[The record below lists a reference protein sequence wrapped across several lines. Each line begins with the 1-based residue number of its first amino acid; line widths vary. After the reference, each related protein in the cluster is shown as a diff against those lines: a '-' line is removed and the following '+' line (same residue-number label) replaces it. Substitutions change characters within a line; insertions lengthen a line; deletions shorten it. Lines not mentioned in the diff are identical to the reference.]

1 MGSRRGDRSLR
12 LPVAVALIGRIFAL
26 FKKMRHFALL
36 PAAGRSK
43 RMGQPKLLLPWGAS
57 TVIETVLAAWGASV
71 VARVIVVVHPQD
83 QELADVCRRAR
94 ADVVVPTVAPAEMRV
109 SIRLGLEHIAAT
121 FHPTSADAWLLAPA
135 DMPLLTTAA
144 IDAVVAAHN
153 PQSPHILVPTHH
165 GRRGHPVLF
174 PWPLAQEVFTLADDE
189 GVNAI
194 VHRHGYRSVELADAA
209 AIGSDIDTPADY
221 DRLRPR

>member
-1 MGSRRGDRSLR
+1 MH
-12 LPVAVALIGRIFAL
+12 
-26 FKKMRHFALL
+26 HFAIL
-36 PAAGRSK
+36 PAAGRSE

-71 VARVIVVVHPQD
+71 VDRVIVVVHPHD
-83 QELADVCRRAR
+83 QELANICRRAG
-94 ADVVVPTVAPAEMRV
+94 ADMVVPTVAPAEMKT

-121 FHPTSADAWLLAPA
+121 CQATAADAWLLAPA
-135 DMPLLTTAA
+135 DMPLLTAAA
-144 IDAVVAAHN
+144 IDAVSAAHD
-153 PQSPHILVPTHH
+153 PQSPQILVPTHR

-174 PWPLAQEVFTLADDE
+174 PWPLAQDVFTLADDE

-221 DRLRPR
+221 ERLRPR